1 MNSLV
6 RLYQDQ
12 GEYEKA
18 EPLFSKAL
26 EARRRV
32 LGSQHPDTLET
43 AARLRQLYLDQ
54 GKQEQ
59 AERLL
64 PEAGHKVQ

>member
-1 MNSLV
+1 MNSLAQ
-6 RLYQDQ
+6 LYGDQ
-12 GEYEKA
+12 GRYEKA
-18 EPLFSKAL
+18 EPLFLQTL

-32 LGSQHPDTLET
+32 LGPQHPDTMET
-43 AARLRQLYLDQ
+43 VARLRQLYLDQ

-64 PEAGHKVQ
+64 REAGHNVR

>member
-1 MNSLV
+1 MNSLA

-12 GEYEKA
+12 GEYGKA
-18 EPLFSKAL
+18 EPLFLQAL

-32 LGSQHPDTLET
+32 LGAQHRDTLET
-43 AARLRQLYLDQ
+43 AARLRQLYIDE

-59 AERLL
+59 AERLR
-64 PEAGHKVQ
+64 EAGRNMK